1 MSIWNIKKVNL
12 EKVYELAEN
21 AEISLPSAKIAVSR
35 DILTHDQLREYATH
49 STKKFHSPM
58 LLPDIQP
65 VLKRLNKAIDNQ
77 EKIFIWGDYDVDG
90 ITSTAIVVTA
100 LRFMG
105 ANLEYKV
112 PHRMEDGYDI
122 KLHSVDEALKRDA
135 KLLFSV
141 DCGIVAFETA
151 DYAKQCGLDLII
163 TDHHHPSDDG
173 RLPECIGV
181 VNPNRDDPAYP
192 GDKFASHIKP
202 GFERYPFDAL
212 AGCGIAFKVMVALCF
227 QRKMSVK
234 MLTQAVLDYVAL
246 GTVADVA
253 PMIDENR
260 ALVALGCDILSS
272 TDKSGLKELLRVAG
286 VKEVSTT
293 SIGFALGPRINAIG
307 RLADSNTA
315 LDLLLETNET
325 RAKFIAQQLDQANKK
340 RQKDQEVATQEAIAM
355 VEELYPNMEDTK
367 IIVIG
372 SPNWHPGL
380 IGLVAGKIA
389 ESFNRPALVCHIK
402 DDGYAKGSCRS
413 VRTFNILEA
422 LKSEKAWSLFKK
434 RADGSTVC
442 GGHAFA
448 AGFELK
454 SDNLRAM
461 SDALNEYAKDS
472 ENITDEKIIDIDA
485 LLAFDDINENTY
497 REISMLAPFGSM
509 NPTPIFY
516 SKRLKV
522 VNNETSGAGK
532 HLKLRLGNDKS
543 TNWLICNAWRRGHES
558 DKYPVNSYVDV
569 AYTISMDEW
578 MGRKGITL
586 VAEDIKLSDSQ

>member
-12 EKVYELAEN
+12 EKVYELAED
-21 AEISLPSAKIAVSR
+21 AGISLSAAKIAVGR
-35 DILTHDQLREYATH
+35 DILTHEQLREYSTH

-58 LLPDIQP
+58 LLPDIEP

-122 KLHSVDEALKRDA
+122 KVHSVDEALKRDA

-173 RLPECIGV
+173 KLPECIGV

-192 GDKFASHIKP
+192 GEKFASYKKP

-260 ALVALGCDILSS
+260 ALVALGCEILSS

-355 VEELYPNMEDTK
+355 VNELYPNMEDTK

-413 VRTFNILEA
+413 VRTFNILDA
-422 LKSEKAWSLFKK
+422 LKSEKAWALFKK

-522 VNNETSGAGK
+522 VNNDTSGAGK

-569 AYTISMDEW
+569 AFTITMDEW

>member
-1 MSIWNIKKVNL
+1 MSIWNIKKVDL
-12 EKVYELAEN
+12 EKVYELAEEAN
-21 AEISLPSAKIAVSR
+21 ISLCAAKIATGR
-35 DILTHDQLREYATH
+35 DIYTNEHLEEYSTH
-49 STKKFHSPM
+49 STKKFHSPL
-58 LLPDIQP
+58 LLPDIEP
-65 VLKRLNKAIDNQ
+65 VLKRLNTAIDNQ
-77 EKIFIWGDYDVDG
+77 EKIFVWGDYDVDG

-100 LRFMG
+100 LRSMG

-122 KLHSVDEALKRDA
+122 KLHSVDEAIEREA

-151 DYAKQCGLDLII
+151 EYAKKCNIDLII

-173 RLPECIGV
+173 ALPDCIGV

-192 GDKFASHIKP
+192 GEKFASHAKP
-202 GFERYPFDAL
+202 GFQRYPFDAL

-234 MLTQAVLDYVAL
+234 MLSQAVLDYVAL

-272 TDKSGLKELLRVAG
+272 TDKAGIKELLKVAG

-307 RLADSNTA
+307 RLADSQTA

-340 RQKDQEVATQEAIAM
+340 RQKDQEVATQEAILM
-355 VEELYPNMEDTK
+355 VNELYPNMEETK

-372 SPNWHPGL
+372 SASWHPGL
-380 IGLVAGKIA
+380 IGLVAGKVA
-389 ESFNRPALVCHIK
+389 EVFNRPALVCHIK
-402 DDGYAKGSCRS
+402 GDGYSKGSCRS

-422 LKSEKAWSLFKK
+422 LKSEKAWALFKK
-434 RADGSTVC
+434 RDDGSTVC

-454 SDNLRAM
+454 TDNLRAM

-485 LLAFDDINENTY
+485 LLTFDDISEKTY

-509 NPTPIFY
+509 NPTPIFC
-516 SKRLKV
+516 SRRLKV

-532 HLKLRLGNDKS
+532 HLKLRLGNDKN

-558 DKYPVNSYVDV
+558 ELYPVNSYVDV
-569 AYTISMDEW
+569 AFTISMDEW

-586 VAEDIKLSDSQ
+586 VAEDIKLSNTQ